1 MLERFDER
9 GIAFTALELRPS
21 GSANIEAPPV
31 DGVVD
36 GGLVDGLGAVGA
48 ADGRVS
54 PGAGVVLV
62 GAGTRATGA

>member
-1 MLERFDER
+1 MSAGSPSPRWSFV
-9 GIAFTALELRPS
+9 PS

-36 GGLVDGLGAVGA
+36 GGVVDGLGAIGA

-62 GAGTRATGA
+62 EAGTRATGA